1 VEWESWWARHH
12 STQFTFN
19 RDLQED
25 KESLFD
31 SVKQM
36 LLVLAA
42 MNGAHQSMT
51 FHAAAADDQLLVAI
65 DIAERLVSEG
75 VPFRQAH
82 EVAVLWLGSPCV
94 GKSRWPTSSPRI
106 RVSRSRTNSSS
117 VARLC

>member
-1 VEWESWWARHH
+1 VEWESWWVRRHW
-12 STQFTFN
+12 TQFSFN
-19 RDLQED
+19 RDLLED

-31 SVKQM
+31 SVKQV

-51 FHAAAADDQLLVAI
+51 SHAAAAADDQLLVAI

-82 EVAVLWLGSPCV
+82 EVAGALVGRAV
-94 GKSRWPTSSPRI
+94 RGGKSLADVVAEDSSL
-106 RVSRSRTNSSS
+106 
-117 VARLC
+117 AQ